1 MGRRWAVLLGASS
14 GFGAAAAR
22 AFAAEGYGIFGA
34 HMDRRG
40 GMPAVE
46 ALIEEL
52 RAHDVPVV
60 FHNGNAASDDV
71 RAEALAALGEA
82 MGEGDTVGVL
92 LHSLAFGTLRPFFG
106 ERGTIGRKH
115 MDMTLDVMAHS
126 LVYWAQDLVAAGH
139 LTRGARIY
147 AMTSSGSLAAW
158 PSYGAVSAA
167 KCALESHIRQ
177 LAVELAPQGITANA
191 IMAGVTQTPALSKI
205 PGNDAIAAKAMERNP
220 SGRLTTPEDV
230 ASCLI
235 SLAGPGTHWL
245 TGNVLRVDGGEAI
258 SG

>member
-34 HMDRRG
+34 PMDRRG
-40 GMPAVE
+40 GKPAVE

-147 AMTSSGSLAAW
+147 ARRGRWQRGPPTEPSAPPSARWSPTSASSPSSSRPRASPPTRSWPGS
-158 PSYGAVSAA
+158 P
-167 KCALESHIRQ
+167 RR
-177 LAVELAPQGITANA
+177 P
-191 IMAGVTQTPALSKI
+191 
-205 PGNDAIAAKAMERNP
+205 R
-220 SGRLTTPEDV
+220 
-230 ASCLI
+230 
-235 SLAGPGTHWL
+235 
-245 TGNVLRVDGGEAI
+245 
-258 SG
+258 